1 MCIILTLFSF
11 IDNTNQN
18 THYLEFPIV
27 NSYSNTM
34 EKQQYIASQ
43 LSYNEFSI
51 VSNIVNTTTTWI
63 ADYGYIGIFSAAL
76 LEYIFPPIPSE
87 LIFPLAGFTANTKN
101 MGLFEGAI
109 GMAIVGAIGS
119 TIGATII
126 YYLSRRI
133 GKPVILKLGK
143 YISIGES
150 ELEKTEKWFDKYG
163 HAAIFFGRI
172 VPGLREIVSITAGI
186 HKTQVSIFV
195 IFTFAGS
202 LVWCVFLTLVGYYLG
217 EAWKIFYDNNSFI
230 FDLISITVI
239 SAIIIGIVS
248 RHYKKKRKK
257 RGRREENHND
267 P

>member
-1 MCIILTLFSF
+1 MTLSFSL
-11 IDNTNQN
+11 DNTNLN
-18 THYLEFPIV
+18 NHYLEFPKVI
-27 NSYSNTM
+27 SYSSAI
-34 EKQQYIASQ
+34 EKHEYNASQ

-63 ADYGYIGIFSAAL
+63 ADYGYIGIFCAAL
-76 LEYIFPPIPSE
+76 LEYIIPPIPSE

-126 YYLSRRI
+126 YCLSRRV
-133 GKPVILKLGK
+133 GRPVVLKLGK
-143 YISIGES
+143 YVSIGES
-150 ELEKTEKWFDKYG
+150 ELEKTEEWFDKYG

-172 VPGLREIVSITAGI
+172 VPGFREIVCIAAGI
-186 HKTQVSIFV
+186 QKTHVYIFV

-217 EAWKIFYDNNSFI
+217 EAWKIFYDKNSFI

-239 SAIIIGIVS
+239 FAIIIGIVI

-257 RGRREENHND
+257 GKER
-267 P
+267 